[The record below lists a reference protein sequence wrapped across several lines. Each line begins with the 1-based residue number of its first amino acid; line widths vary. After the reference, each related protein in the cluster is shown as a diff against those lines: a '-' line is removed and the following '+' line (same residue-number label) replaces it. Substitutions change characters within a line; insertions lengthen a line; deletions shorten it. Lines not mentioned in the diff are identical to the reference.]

1 MSLISNQSEEISV
14 LKDKLERANKTA
26 KMVAQAYRRL
36 KVNND
41 RALEY
46 VQNLEWNEEPNVRR
60 IIQILTND
68 QP

>member
-1 MSLISNQSEEISV
+1 MSLISNQSEEIAV

-26 KMVAQAYRRL
+26 QMVAQAYRRL